1 MNRNQYELYHYG
13 IKGMKWGV
21 RRYQNEDGSLTSA
34 GKKRQEK
41 RDKRAGK
48 YDDRAAKYQ
57 REIDELQSKKYRSH
71 RVKKLEKKR
80 DKNLENAE
88 LKRQGKMT
96 KGEKAAL
103 VGASVVAAYATY
115 KFVDGGELNRLAA
128 KGKAFVSGS
137 DLGFKKDISLSD
149 KNMSSDEIMSRV
161 VSRINPNYG
170 DIGTKNNCR
179 RCTFAY
185 EMSRRGFDVKATKS
199 SRGTGQNGIGLYN
212 ATHEK
217 RVRGGLLGL
226 TGKFF
231 NEAFTTGD
239 VDQTPY
245 KGMPVEHLSSESG
258 YSKSIFKTLSK
269 FENGARGELSLRWK
283 MGSGHSVAWEIID
296 GSPVIF
302 DCQTGQ
308 RFLNSVD
315 FADYGDLVGEASVT
329 RLDNIDL
336 NNDFLL
342 RWLKNA

>member
-13 IKGMKWGV
+13 VKGMKWGV

-34 GKKRQEK
+34 GKKRQQK
-41 RDKRAGK
+41 RDKRASK
-48 YDDRAAKYQ
+48 YETRAAKYQ
-57 REIDELQSKKYRSH
+57 SDIDTLQSKSH
-71 RVKKLEKKR
+71 HSSQIRKLEKKR
-80 DKNLENAE
+80 DKNLANAE

-103 VGASVVAAYATY
+103 IGASVVAAYAAY
-115 KFVDGGELNRLAA
+115 KLADSGELNRLAA
-128 KGKAFVSGS
+128 KGRAFVGGS

-149 KNMSSDEIMSRV
+149 NNMSSDEIMSRV

-170 DIGTKNNCR
+170 DVGTKNNCR

-199 SRGTGQNGIGLYN
+199 TLGTGQNGVGLYN
-212 ATHEK
+212 AMHKK
-217 RVRGGLLGL
+217 RLRGGMLGFVGKVMSDDPITDDITQF
-226 TGKFF
+226 TGK
-231 NEAFTTGD
+231 T
-239 VDQTPY
+239 
-245 KGMPVEHLSSESG
+245 VEHLNSESG
-258 YSKSIFKTLSK
+258 YSKSIFKALSK
-269 FENGARGELSLRWK
+269 FENGARGELHLRWK

-315 FADYGDLVGEASVT
+315 FASYGDLVGEASVT

-342 RWLKNA
+342 RWLTNA

>member
-1 MNRNQYELYHYG
+1 M
-13 IKGMKWGV
+13 
-21 RRYQNEDGSLTSA
+21 RRYQNEDGTLTSA
-34 GKKRQEK
+34 GKKRQQK
-41 RDKRAGK
+41 RDKRASK
-48 YDDRAAKYQ
+48 YETLAAKYQ
-57 REIDELQSKKYRSH
+57 SEIDTLQSKKH
-71 RVKKLEKKR
+71 RPSQIRKLEKKR
-80 DKNLENAE
+80 DKNLVNAE

-103 VGASVVAAYATY
+103 IGASVVAAYATY
-115 KFVDGGELNRLAA
+115 KLADSGELNRLAA
-128 KGKAFVSGS
+128 KGRAFVSGS

-149 KNMSSDEIMSRV
+149 NNMSSDEIMSRI

-199 SRGTGQNGIGLYN
+199 TRGTGQNGVGLYN

-217 RVRGGLLGL
+217 RLRGGLLGAVGKFASEAYATGDIDL
-226 TGKFF
+226 TQYTGK
-231 NEAFTTGD
+231 
-239 VDQTPY
+239 
-245 KGMPVEHLSSESG
+245 PVEHLSSESG

-269 FENGARGELSLRWK
+269 FENGARGELNIRWK

-315 FADYGDLVGEASVT
+315 FASYGDLVGEASVT

-342 RWLKNA
+342 RWLTNA